1 MSNGQCCMLSL
12 AGKHAKKCPRPIVC
26 RSDQNCSGHLQPKI
40 RTAHCSDTA
49 RSAHKPDM
57 SGKVTHAV
65 GIFWYVDCLK
75 APRLNLHTPMQTH
88 SIYITSTCVL
98 CSVYMYI
105 YIYLYMYIIYIYICV
120 CDCVYVCVCL
130 CVHIMFARLHPIV
143 KVPKYHTTKTFG

>member
-1 MSNGQCCMLSL
+1 VSNGQCCMLSL

-26 RSDQNCSGHLQPKI
+26 RSDKNCSGHLQPKI

-75 APRLNLHTPMQTH
+75 APHLNLHTPMQTH
-88 SIYITSTCVL
+88 TIYITSTCVL

-105 YIYLYMYIIYIYICV
+105 YVYIYMYIYIYMCV
-120 CDCVYVCVCL
+120 CDCVYVCVSVCAYNV
-130 CVHIMFARLHPIV
+130 CAFSSNC
-143 KVPKYHTTKTFG
+143 

>member
-1 MSNGQCCMLSL
+1 MLSL

-26 RSDQNCSGHLQPKI
+26 RSDKNCSGHLQPKI

-75 APRLNLHTPMQTH
+75 APHLNLHTPMQTH
-88 SIYITSTCVL
+88 TIYITSTCVL

-105 YIYLYMYIIYIYICV
+105 YIYICIYIYILYIYICV

-130 CVHIMFARLHPIV
+130 CVHRMFARFHPIV